1 MKKNNKLYRIIS
13 ICLLLCF
20 VFAFSCSAASPD
32 FYHFLSTPSA
42 AGDDFTNH
50 LRFALTSSVDL
61 DFVGPFLV
69 TSWSPWINFTLNY
82 FSDFIATYNLQD
94 VVRFDY
100 PSSNLAFSDS
110 TFGKY
115 LNGSFFND
123 SNMQNYTNQVSL
135 VRSNY
140 ADFVRYFN
148 FCCNALSGF
157 YLGQNQ
163 VIGFTYSK
171 NFVPLMREL
180 FIQYFYDFYIGE
192 DSLQPFYLGNFDD
205 WFNSSIFSQ
214 YSDLTSE
221 NYKDVSY
228 AMVQVNVYNSPNF
241 ISFYYTGEFNI
252 YSGMKYIFNPDTWS
266 FFPENISSMLFRY
279 FSAIIGVCVMLSV
292 PALLGKVLVSFG

>member
-13 ICLLLCF
+13 IILLLCF
-20 VFAFSCSAASPD
+20 VFAFSCSASSPD
-32 FYHFLSTPSA
+32 FYHFLSNPSQ
-42 AGDDFTNH
+42 AGDDFTNN
-50 LRFALTSSVDL
+50 LRFALASSVYL

-82 FSDFIATYNLQD
+82 FSDFISTYNLQD

-100 PSSNLAFSDS
+100 PASNLDFNDS

-115 LNGSFFND
+115 LDGSFFD
-123 SNMQNYTNQVSL
+123 ASNMKYYTLQLSL
-135 VRSNY
+135 LRSNY
-140 ADFVRYFN
+140 SDFVRYFN
-148 FCCNALSGF
+148 FCCNALSGYYF
-157 YLGQNQ
+157 GENQ
-163 VIGFTYSK
+163 VVGFTYSK
-171 NFVPLMREL
+171 NFVPLMRQL

-192 DSLQPFYLGNFDD
+192 ASLRAFYLGNFDD

-221 NYKDVSY
+221 NYQDASY

-241 ISFYYTGEFNI
+241 ISFYYTGEFSI
-252 YSGMKYIFNPDTWS
+252 YTGMKYIFNPNTWS
-266 FFPENISSMLFRY
+266 FFPDNISSMLFRY

-292 PALLGKVLVSFG
+292 PALLSKVLVSFG